1 MAARARHRSGNGG
14 LIFLTAAVG
23 ALLLALPPSGGAAPA
38 PAARPSAAGGAPGA
52 RSDAAHEAQARARAP
67 HEPVQGLDLP
77 SLKRVLLLYEGDEG
91 STAIT
96 AGLSSLPGVF
106 NPATGGLDYGGLEPF
121 DKHALRRPGHEHIT
135 LTDQLAMLRFGLM
148 LPDAPHA
155 VRVPARFHS
164 NSTART
170 ETKVVH
176 ADDYARAAA
185 GSRAIVAEVRHPLTF
200 KEATPD
206 EAARLFCGMG
216 VDHIILTLRLSFD
229 MQCAL
234 YVHRNETLYSRLSQF
249 ARHDESPQPADDIE
263 MGNEQ
268 HSIDQLGVDAMVR
281 SHLSHV
287 KTKLHLLQAL
297 VEGCAPTGTSVHVA
311 VFETSVGIGM
321 ENAVARLAHATGL
334 LSAPSASSVH
344 LGKLAGRTPTPYCRA
359 PLLFDAATRQR
370 LHRAGD
376 MAAQGVYEMVR
387 VPANAS
393 TPQQL
398 LDAASGFVH
407 SRAARTGTPVAATPS
422 WPLAAPPPPRP
433 PPLVILK
440 LARTGSTRL
449 VDPLRATG
457 RWAGGVFAEETDHA
471 AKQALC
477 PRLQDVKPNVKHVS
491 KGCADAVARE
501 TTKIMIA
508 SNATLREELCA
519 AGEARIE
526 ERIAD
531 GAAFT
536 ISRACKV
543 HTCHCAWD
551 AAFARAA
558 ARLPPDRRPVV
569 AVHFR
574 HNALAHALSG
584 RRARTLE
591 SKYNVSKFAA
601 YHEHTA
607 DVEIDSKKI
616 MLTLSKSD
624 MQHVIGEASQYTA
637 QCAKLM
643 QMGVEW
649 ARGRPVLVS
658 SYEEMAAAGGGDRL
672 ALPMAYR
679 LLAGLSP
686 APQPGDA
693 DYVVDAGSHPSMF
706 DTTSTEAAPALE
718 AKLSNLDQFRAFVKR
733 EYPLLLRWVDERPL
747 VV

>member
-1 MAARARHRSGNGG
+1 MAALARHCSGNGG
-14 LIFLTAAVG
+14 LFCGLFCLTAAVG

-121 DKHALRRPGHEHIT
+121 DKHALRRPGHTNIT

-155 VRVPARFHS
+155 VRVPTHAHS
-164 NSTART
+164 NST

-185 GSRAIVAEVRHPLTF
+185 GSRAIVAEVRHPPV

-216 VDHIILTLRLSFD
+216 VDHIILTLRFSFD

-234 YVHRNETLYSRLSQF
+234 YVHRNKTLYSRLSQF

-281 SHLSHV
+281 SHLRIV
-287 KTKLHLLQAL
+287 KANLHLLQAL
-297 VEGCAPTGTSVHVA
+297 VEGCAHTGTSVHVA

-344 LGKLAGRTPTPYCRA
+344 LGKFAGRTPTPYCRA
-359 PLLFDAATRQR
+359 PFLFDAATRQR

-477 PRLQDVKPNVKHVS
+477 PRLQDVKPN
-491 KGCADAVARE
+491 GCADAVARK

-536 ISRACKV
+536 INPLGCKLY
-543 HTCHCAWD
+543 TCHCAWD

-574 HNALAHALSG
+574 HNALARALSG

-637 QCAKLM
+637 QCAELM

-686 APQPGDA
+686 APHDLSQA
-693 DYVVDAGSHPSMF
+693 TR
-706 DTTSTEAAPALE
+706 TTSSMQARTRRCSTPHRQRL
-718 AKLSNLDQFRAFVKR
+718 R
-733 EYPLLLRWVDERPL
+733 LRWRPS
-747 VV
+747 

>member
-38 PAARPSAAGGAPGA
+38 PTARPSAAGGAPGA
-52 RSDAAHEAQARARAP
+52 RSDAAHEASARARAR
-67 HEPVQGLDLP
+67 HEPVQGLP
-77 SLKRVLLLYEGDEG
+77 SLKRVLLLYRGDEG

-121 DKHALRRPGHEHIT
+121 DKHALRRPGHAHIT

-155 VRVPARFHS
+155 VRVPTHAHS
-164 NSTART
+164 NST

-185 GSRAIVAEVRHPLTF
+185 GSRAIVAEVRHPPV

-206 EAARLFCGMG
+206 EAARLFCDMG

-234 YVHRNETLYSRLSQF
+234 YVHRNKTLYSRLSQF

-281 SHLSHV
+281 SHLRIV
-287 KTKLHLLQAL
+287 KANLHLLQAL
-297 VEGCAPTGTSVHVA
+297 VEGCAHTGTSVHVA

-359 PLLFDAATRQR
+359 PILFDAATRQR
-370 LHRAGD
+370 LRRAGD

-407 SRAARTGTPVAATPS
+407 SRAARTGTPVAATSS

-433 PPLVILK
+433 PPLVSLK

-477 PRLQDVKPNVKHVS
+477 PRLQDVKHN
-491 KGCADAVARE
+491 GCADA
-501 TTKIMIA
+501 
-508 SNATLREELCA
+508 LR
-519 AGEARIE
+519 
-526 ERIAD
+526 
-531 GAAFT
+531 
-536 ISRACKV
+536 
-543 HTCHCAWD
+543 
-551 AAFARAA
+551 
-558 ARLPPDRRPVV
+558 
-569 AVHFR
+569 
-574 HNALAHALSG
+574 G
-584 RRARTLE
+584 RRQR
-591 SKYNVSKFAA
+591 
-601 YHEHTA
+601 
-607 DVEIDSKKI
+607 
-616 MLTLSKSD
+616 
-624 MQHVIGEASQYTA
+624 
-637 QCAKLM
+637 
-643 QMGVEW
+643 
-649 ARGRPVLVS
+649 
-658 SYEEMAAAGGGDRL
+658 
-672 ALPMAYR
+672 
-679 LLAGLSP
+679 
-686 APQPGDA
+686 
-693 DYVVDAGSHPSMF
+693 
-706 DTTSTEAAPALE
+706 
-718 AKLSNLDQFRAFVKR
+718 
-733 EYPLLLRWVDERPL
+733 
-747 VV
+747 

>member
-121 DKHALRRPGHEHIT
+121 DKHALRRPGHANIT

-155 VRVPARFHS
+155 VRVPTHAHS
-164 NSTART
+164 NST

-185 GSRAIVAEVRHPLTF
+185 GSRAIVAEVRHPPV

-281 SHLSHV
+281 SHLRIV
-287 KTKLHLLQAL
+287 KANLHLLQAL

-344 LGKLAGRTPTPYCRA
+344 LGKFAGRTPTPYCRT
-359 PLLFDAATRQR
+359 PFLFDAATRQR
-370 LHRAGD
+370 LRRAGD

-407 SRAARTGTPVAATPS
+407 SRAARTGTPVAATSS

-449 VDPLRATG
+449 VDLLRATG
-457 RWAGGVFAEETDHA
+457 RWAGGVFAEETDNA
-471 AKQALC
+471 AKQVLC
-477 PRLQDVKPNVKHVS
+477 PRLQDVKPN
-491 KGCADAVARE
+491 GCADAVARE

-526 ERIAD
+526 ELIAD

-536 ISRACKV
+536 INPLACKPF
-543 HTCHCAWD
+543 TCHCAWD

-574 HNALAHALSG
+574 HNALARALSMH
-584 RRARTLE
+584 RARTLE

-624 MQHVIGEASQYTA
+624 MQHVIGEASNYTA

-733 EYPLLLRWVDERPL
+733 EYPLLYPLLLRWVDERPL

>member
-77 SLKRVLLLYEGDEG
+77 SLKRVLLLYRGDEG

-121 DKHALRRPGHEHIT
+121 DKHALRRPGHANIT

-155 VRVPARFHS
+155 VRVPARNQGVFQDTVS
-164 NSTART
+164 VDQRGN
-170 ETKVVH
+170 KVVQ

-185 GSRAIVAEVRHPLTF
+185 GSRAIVAEVRHPPV

-344 LGKLAGRTPTPYCRA
+344 LGKFAGRTPTPYCRA
-359 PLLFDAATRQR
+359 PFLFDAATRQR
-370 LHRAGD
+370 LRRAGD

-422 WPLAAPPPPRP
+422 CVA
-433 PPLVILK
+433 
-440 LARTGSTRL
+440 
-449 VDPLRATG
+449 
-457 RWAGGVFAEETDHA
+457 F
-471 AKQALC
+471 
-477 PRLQDVKPNVKHVS
+477 
-491 KGCADAVARE
+491 GCA
-501 TTKIMIA
+501 
-508 SNATLREELCA
+508 
-519 AGEARIE
+519 
-526 ERIAD
+526 
-531 GAAFT
+531 
-536 ISRACKV
+536 
-543 HTCHCAWD
+543 
-551 AAFARAA
+551 
-558 ARLPPDRRPVV
+558 
-569 AVHFR
+569 
-574 HNALAHALSG
+574 
-584 RRARTLE
+584 
-591 SKYNVSKFAA
+591 
-601 YHEHTA
+601 
-607 DVEIDSKKI
+607 
-616 MLTLSKSD
+616 
-624 MQHVIGEASQYTA
+624 
-637 QCAKLM
+637 
-643 QMGVEW
+643 
-649 ARGRPVLVS
+649 
-658 SYEEMAAAGGGDRL
+658 
-672 ALPMAYR
+672 
-679 LLAGLSP
+679 
-686 APQPGDA
+686 
-693 DYVVDAGSHPSMF
+693 
-706 DTTSTEAAPALE
+706 TSTATAASRQPQARPHG
-718 AKLSNLDQFRAFVKR
+718 LDA
-733 EYPLLLRWVDERPL
+733 PG
-747 VV
+747 

>member
-121 DKHALRRPGHEHIT
+121 DKHALRRPGHTNIT

-155 VRVPARFHS
+155 VRVPTHAHS
-164 NSTART
+164 NST

-185 GSRAIVAEVRHPLTF
+185 GSRAIVAEVRHPPV

-216 VDHIILTLRLSFD
+216 VDHIILTLRFSFD
-229 MQCAL
+229 RQCAL
-234 YVHRNETLYSRLSQF
+234 YVNRNETLYSRLSQF

-281 SHLSHV
+281 SHLRIV
-287 KTKLHLLQAL
+287 KANLHLLQAL
-297 VEGCAPTGTSVHVA
+297 VEGCAHTGTSVHVA

-344 LGKLAGRTPTPYCRA
+344 LGKFAGRTPTPYCRA
-359 PLLFDAATRQR
+359 PFLFDAATRQR

-407 SRAARTGTPVAATPS
+407 SRAARSLLAVKAGTPVAATPS
-422 WPLAAPPPPRP
+422 CVA
-433 PPLVILK
+433 
-440 LARTGSTRL
+440 
-449 VDPLRATG
+449 
-457 RWAGGVFAEETDHA
+457 F
-471 AKQALC
+471 
-477 PRLQDVKPNVKHVS
+477 
-491 KGCADAVARE
+491 GCA
-501 TTKIMIA
+501 
-508 SNATLREELCA
+508 
-519 AGEARIE
+519 
-526 ERIAD
+526 
-531 GAAFT
+531 
-536 ISRACKV
+536 
-543 HTCHCAWD
+543 
-551 AAFARAA
+551 
-558 ARLPPDRRPVV
+558 
-569 AVHFR
+569 
-574 HNALAHALSG
+574 
-584 RRARTLE
+584 
-591 SKYNVSKFAA
+591 
-601 YHEHTA
+601 
-607 DVEIDSKKI
+607 
-616 MLTLSKSD
+616 
-624 MQHVIGEASQYTA
+624 
-637 QCAKLM
+637 
-643 QMGVEW
+643 
-649 ARGRPVLVS
+649 
-658 SYEEMAAAGGGDRL
+658 
-672 ALPMAYR
+672 
-679 LLAGLSP
+679 
-686 APQPGDA
+686 
-693 DYVVDAGSHPSMF
+693 
-706 DTTSTEAAPALE
+706 TSTATAASRHPQARPHG
-718 AKLSNLDQFRAFVKR
+718 LDA
-733 EYPLLLRWVDERPL
+733 PG
-747 VV
+747 

>member
-1 MAARARHRSGNGG
+1 MVALARHCSGNGG
-14 LIFLTAAVG
+14 LFCGLFCLTAAVG
-23 ALLLALPPSGGAAPA
+23 ALLLALPPSGGAPPA

-121 DKHALRRPGHEHIT
+121 DKHALRRPGHAHIT
-135 LTDQLAMLRFGLM
+135 LTDQLAVLRFGLM

-155 VRVPARFHS
+155 VRVPARNQSVFQD
-164 NSTART
+164 NVAVDQRGN
-170 ETKVVH
+170 KVVQ

-281 SHLSHV
+281 SHLRIV
-287 KTKLHLLQAL
+287 KANLHLLQAL
-297 VEGCAPTGTSVHVA
+297 VEGCAHTGTSVHVA

-344 LGKLAGRTPTPYCRA
+344 LGKFAGRTPTPYCRT

-370 LHRAGD
+370 LRRAGD

-407 SRAARTGTPVAATPS
+407 SRAARTGTPVAATSS

-433 PPLVILK
+433 PPLVSLK

-477 PRLQDVKPNVKHVS
+477 PRLQDVKHN
-491 KGCADAVARE
+491 GCADA
-501 TTKIMIA
+501 
-508 SNATLREELCA
+508 LR
-519 AGEARIE
+519 
-526 ERIAD
+526 
-531 GAAFT
+531 
-536 ISRACKV
+536 
-543 HTCHCAWD
+543 
-551 AAFARAA
+551 
-558 ARLPPDRRPVV
+558 
-569 AVHFR
+569 
-574 HNALAHALSG
+574 G
-584 RRARTLE
+584 RRQR
-591 SKYNVSKFAA
+591 
-601 YHEHTA
+601 
-607 DVEIDSKKI
+607 
-616 MLTLSKSD
+616 
-624 MQHVIGEASQYTA
+624 
-637 QCAKLM
+637 
-643 QMGVEW
+643 
-649 ARGRPVLVS
+649 
-658 SYEEMAAAGGGDRL
+658 
-672 ALPMAYR
+672 
-679 LLAGLSP
+679 
-686 APQPGDA
+686 
-693 DYVVDAGSHPSMF
+693 
-706 DTTSTEAAPALE
+706 
-718 AKLSNLDQFRAFVKR
+718 
-733 EYPLLLRWVDERPL
+733 
-747 VV
+747 

>member
-1 MAARARHRSGNGG
+1 MAALARHCSGNGG
-14 LIFLTAAVG
+14 LFCGLFCLTAAVG
-23 ALLLALPPSGGAAPA
+23 ALLLALLPSGGAAPA
-38 PAARPSAAGGAPGA
+38 PTARPSAAGGAPGA

-77 SLKRVLLLYEGDEG
+77 SLKRVLLLYRGDEG

-121 DKHALRRPGHEHIT
+121 DKHALRRPGHANIT

-164 NSTART
+164 NVDQRGN
-170 ETKVVH
+170 KVVH

-185 GSRAIVAEVRHPLTF
+185 GSRAIVAEVRHPLVF

-216 VDHIILTLRLSFD
+216 VDHIILTLRFSFD
-229 MQCAL
+229 RQCAL
-234 YVHRNETLYSRLSQF
+234 YVNRNETLYSRLSQF
-249 ARHDESPQPADDIE
+249 ARHDERQQFVDDIE

-370 LHRAGD
+370 LRRAGD

-407 SRAARTGTPVAATPS
+407 SRAARSLLAVKAGTPVAATPS
-422 WPLAAPPPPRP
+422 CVA
-433 PPLVILK
+433 
-440 LARTGSTRL
+440 
-449 VDPLRATG
+449 
-457 RWAGGVFAEETDHA
+457 F
-471 AKQALC
+471 
-477 PRLQDVKPNVKHVS
+477 
-491 KGCADAVARE
+491 GCA
-501 TTKIMIA
+501 
-508 SNATLREELCA
+508 
-519 AGEARIE
+519 
-526 ERIAD
+526 
-531 GAAFT
+531 
-536 ISRACKV
+536 
-543 HTCHCAWD
+543 
-551 AAFARAA
+551 
-558 ARLPPDRRPVV
+558 
-569 AVHFR
+569 
-574 HNALAHALSG
+574 
-584 RRARTLE
+584 
-591 SKYNVSKFAA
+591 
-601 YHEHTA
+601 
-607 DVEIDSKKI
+607 
-616 MLTLSKSD
+616 
-624 MQHVIGEASQYTA
+624 
-637 QCAKLM
+637 
-643 QMGVEW
+643 
-649 ARGRPVLVS
+649 
-658 SYEEMAAAGGGDRL
+658 
-672 ALPMAYR
+672 
-679 LLAGLSP
+679 
-686 APQPGDA
+686 
-693 DYVVDAGSHPSMF
+693 
-706 DTTSTEAAPALE
+706 TSTATAASRHPQARPHG
-718 AKLSNLDQFRAFVKR
+718 LDA
-733 EYPLLLRWVDERPL
+733 PG
-747 VV
+747 